1 MEKDARD
8 WVLQSVNVVYVIPE
22 KNRVKVAIQFKEV
35 APKGYFR
42 IPKPD
47 EFSGLSESE
56 RSEVARV
63 DATYK
68 DKAIE
73 ITYTDWSIWENIDGV
88 WYAWET
94 GTRGH
99 LSMNTGPVAPN

>member
-1 MEKDARD
+1 
-8 WVLQSVNVVYVIPE
+8 
-22 KNRVKVAIQFKEV
+22 VKVAIQFKEV

-42 IPKPD
+42 TPKPD
-47 EFSGLSESE
+47 EFSGLSVSE

-63 DATYK
+63 DAIYK

-73 ITYTDWSIWENIDGV
+73 ITYTDWSVWENIDGV

-94 GTRGH
+94 GTRSHMSLNAGIAV
-99 LSMNTGPVAPN
+99 PDR